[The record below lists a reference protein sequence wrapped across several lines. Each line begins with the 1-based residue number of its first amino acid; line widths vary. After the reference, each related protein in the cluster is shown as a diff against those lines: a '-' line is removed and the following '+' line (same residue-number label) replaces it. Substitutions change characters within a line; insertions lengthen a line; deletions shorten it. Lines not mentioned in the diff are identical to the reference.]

1 MQMQINQV
9 HPVNHFNNH
18 FATKA
23 YKTDTTVSVLSRR
36 RMIESREEAQKMEAA
51 TMTLSAEA
59 MALMRQDAAKV
70 PLKFARSSKAPETE
84 QIDTSEQKAKEEE
97 TVQLT
102 DEELYDELLNQ
113 VKIWGDKSNDLLH
126 DYNHKENAEMVE
138 KKLAALKEMRQLAE
152 AQKSEMSKKQR
163 EAQKAAET
171 ASMQQEEISR
181 KNSELLMMIESF
193 EDQDEEN
200 AKTAD
205 QKQDAEKEETKAT
218 DNRMEG
224 RFGAVAVRGE
234 LGVLDT
240 INAMDQSSTERIE
253 ASDQA
258 IKGVEL
264 ERKNIGRANAA
275 ENFTI
280 KEKIAAM
287 EDFVCSLAS
296 NEEVKESFKQRIR
309 VEEDP
314 EVREKLEAKMKY
326 FNSLPMKGGL
336 YALKEDREYA
346 LQERITARDLR
357 IAHLGDNHFSMAERQ
372 KSELQS
378 VYEENILRSLGQN
391 SVLNR
396 MEDISERLQEKL
408 DERDQID
415 KDTETDEEIRDNGEK
430 DEVLNQ
436 EENDEKDEVLN
447 QKEKEEHI
455 DWIHTRKYGQ
465 NTN

>member
-1 MQMQINQV
+1 MQIQINQV

-23 YKTDTTVSVLSRR
+23 YKTDTSVSVLSRR
-36 RMIESREEAQKMEAA
+36 RMIESREAAQKMEAA

-84 QIDTSEQKAKEEE
+84 ETDTSEQKAKEEE
-97 TVQLT
+97 NVSLT

-138 KKLAALKEMRQLAE
+138 KKLAALNEMRQLAE
-152 AQKSEMSKKQR
+152 AQKSEMRKKQQ
-163 EAQKAAET
+163 ETQKAAET

-181 KNSELLMMIESF
+181 KNSELLMMLESF
-193 EDQDEEN
+193 EEQDEEDTK
-200 AKTAD
+200 AAD
-205 QKQDAEKEETKAT
+205 QKENGEKEQAEST
-218 DNRMEG
+218 DNMMEG

-234 LGVLDT
+234 LGILDT

-253 ASDQA
+253 ASDHS

-264 ERKNIGRANAA
+264 ERKNIVRANAA

-287 EDFVCSLAS
+287 EDFVCSLAN
-296 NEEVKESFKQRIR
+296 NEEVKESFQQRIR
-309 VEEDP
+309 IEEDP
-314 EVREKLEAKMKY
+314 EVQEKLKAKMKY
-326 FNSLPMKGGL
+326 FNSLSMKGGL

-357 IAHLGDNHFSMAERQ
+357 IAHLGDNHFSMAAHQ
-372 KSELQS
+372 KKELQS
-378 VYEENILRSLGQN
+378 LFDEDDIMRLRGQ
-391 SVLNR
+391 SSILNR
-396 MEDISERLQEKL
+396 MEEISERLQEKL
-408 DERDQID
+408 DERGQID
-415 KDTETDEEIRDNGEK
+415 EDTETDEEIRDNE
-430 DEVLNQ
+430 EQEALEQEALEQ
-436 EENDEKDEVLN
+436 EEIK
-447 QKEKEEHI
+447 KEESE
-455 DWIHTRKYGQ
+455 TA
-465 NTN
+465 

>member
-9 HPVNHFNNH
+9 HSVNHFNNH

-23 YKTDTTVSVLSRR
+23 YKTDTSVSVLSRR
-36 RMIESREEAQKMEAA
+36 RMIESREAAQKMEAA

-70 PLKFARSSKAPETE
+70 PLKFARSSKAPKTEET
-84 QIDTSEQKAKEEE
+84 DTSEQKAKEEE
-97 TVQLT
+97 NVSLT

-138 KKLAALKEMRQLAE
+138 KKLAALNEMRQLAE
-152 AQKSEMSKKQR
+152 AQKSEMRKKQQ

-181 KNSELLMMIESF
+181 KNSELLMMLESF
-193 EDQDEEN
+193 EEQDEEDTK
-200 AKTAD
+200 AAD
-205 QKQDAEKEETKAT
+205 QKENGEKEQAEST
-218 DNRMEG
+218 DNMMEG

-234 LGVLDT
+234 LGILDT

-253 ASDQA
+253 ASDHS

-264 ERKNIGRANAA
+264 ERKNIVRANAA

-287 EDFVCSLAS
+287 EDFVCSLAN
-296 NEEVKESFKQRIR
+296 NEEVKESFQQRIR
-309 VEEDP
+309 IEEDP
-314 EVREKLEAKMKY
+314 EVQEKLKAKMKY
-326 FNSLPMKGGL
+326 FNSLSMKGGL

-357 IAHLGDNHFSMAERQ
+357 IAHLGDNHFSMAAHQ
-372 KSELQS
+372 KKELQS
-378 VYEENILRSLGQN
+378 LFDEDDIMRLRGQ
-391 SVLNR
+391 SSILNR
-396 MEDISERLQEKL
+396 MEEISERLQEKL
-408 DERDQID
+408 DERGQID
-415 KDTETDEEIRDNGEK
+415 EDTETDEEIRDNE
-430 DEVLNQ
+430 EQEALEQEALEQ
-436 EENDEKDEVLN
+436 EEIK
-447 QKEKEEHI
+447 KEESE
-455 DWIHTRKYGQ
+455 TA
-465 NTN
+465 